1 VTFPRTTVENF
12 PENHYRKHITIKK
25 AIGCPPPRFVAC
37 SRQNVAIVNGMAR
50 HRHAFSHFATFAVH
64 PLNLTMELVLMNKNN
79 HLSFSL

>member
-1 VTFPRTTVENF
+1 V
-12 PENHYRKHITIKK
+12 
-25 AIGCPPPRFVAC
+25 IGK
-37 SRQNVAIVNGMAR
+37 AR